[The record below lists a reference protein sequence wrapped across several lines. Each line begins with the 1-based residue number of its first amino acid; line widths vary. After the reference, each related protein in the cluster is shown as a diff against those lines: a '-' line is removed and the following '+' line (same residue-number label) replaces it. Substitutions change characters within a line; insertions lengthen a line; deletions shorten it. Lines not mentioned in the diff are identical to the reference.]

1 MQPPSL
7 SQVDFNN
14 DYVRRNFVSMGAATG
29 VAAAFHAPIGGILFA
44 LEEVSSFW
52 DPHLTVYTF
61 FMVTSAAYTV
71 ALWSGGFLGTFGD
84 VALVMWHSRSP
95 AHASS
100 YHVEGR
106 SPYQIWEVAI
116 FVLLAACC
124 GRSHNKYTVQCTHV
138 HIATREQ
145 ARVDSLT
152 YARFMLMCGA
162 SSDAPTSKQAWSA
175 RPSTRSTAASPS
187 TASAS

>member
-1 MQPPSL
+1 
-7 SQVDFNN
+7 
-14 DYVRRNFVSMGAATG
+14 MGAASG

-84 VALVMWHSRSP
+84 VALVMWHTRSP
-95 AHASS
+95 DHASS

-106 SPYQIWEVAI
+106 SPYQIWEVFI
-116 FVLLAACC
+116 FALLAVVC
-124 GRSHNKYTVQCTHV
+124 GLSHMPHSHYTIERAHTQTISKTHESRCIHVCT
-138 HIATREQ
+138 
-145 ARVDSLT
+145 L
-152 YARFMLMCGA
+152 Y
-162 SSDAPTSKQAWSA
+162 SDAWRFS
-175 RPSTRSTAASPS
+175 
-187 TASAS
+187 